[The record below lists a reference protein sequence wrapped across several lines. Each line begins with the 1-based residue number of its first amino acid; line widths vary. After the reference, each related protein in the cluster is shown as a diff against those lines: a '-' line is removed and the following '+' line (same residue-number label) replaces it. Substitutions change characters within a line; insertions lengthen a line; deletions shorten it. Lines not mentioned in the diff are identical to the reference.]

1 MDNLITITIPKFARE
16 IKVTNA
22 RRAKYYKS
30 GEDIPKKY
38 QTPDYNWLLYKGKLV
53 WCNLITKEPVIKN
66 PNAAGTPKFET
77 INGNDLWSGAKRD
90 DYKDIF
96 KASIQVWFWECI
108 KLLNLEKTNIDES
121 LYPLQIVLNFHT
133 YKENQDLDNLDTWF
147 RKCFLD
153 AIQDVYTFKE
163 TPKKL
168 IETRFIRNDNTKII
182 KSIHSEH
189 HDCRFG
195 EDALIIEIN
204 RCYNKVID
212 YNKEDFI
219 KL

>member
-22 RRAKYYKS
+22 RRAKYYHES
-30 GEDIPKKY
+30 ENIPKKY
-38 QTPDYNWLLYKGKLV
+38 QNSDYNWLLHKGKTVL
-53 WCNLITKEPVIKN
+53 CNLITKEPVIKN
-66 PNAAGTPKFET
+66 PTTAGTPRFET

-108 KLLNLEKTNIDES
+108 KLLNLEKTNLNES
-121 LYPLQIVLNFHT
+121 LYPLQIELIFYT
-133 YKENQDLDNLDTWF
+133 YKEEQDLDNLDLWY

-163 TPKKL
+163 TPRKL
-168 IETRFIRNDNTKII
+168 IETRFIRNDNTKIV
-182 KSIHSEH
+182 KSIHSDH
-189 HDCRFG
+189 HDCKFG
-195 EDALIIEIN
+195 EDKLVIKIN
-204 RCYNKVID
+204 TCNNTVID